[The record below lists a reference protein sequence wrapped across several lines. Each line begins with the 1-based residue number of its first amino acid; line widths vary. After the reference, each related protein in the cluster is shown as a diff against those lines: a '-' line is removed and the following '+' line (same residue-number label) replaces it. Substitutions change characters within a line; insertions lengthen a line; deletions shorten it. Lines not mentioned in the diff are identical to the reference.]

1 MKETPKRYERLKE
14 EYPEVF
20 EAYEKLGLSVHS
32 LGSLDDK
39 TRALIKLAISA
50 TSKSEGAVHS
60 HTKKAIKLGLSKEEI
75 RQTILLALPTIGLPT
90 TMAALSW
97 VDDILDEEV

>member
-1 MKETPKRYERLKE
+1 MSIPKRYERLKE

-20 EAYEKLGLSVHS
+20 DAYENLGAAVHS
-32 LGSLDDK
+32 IGALDDK

-60 HTKKAIKLGLSKEEI
+60 HTKKALATGLSKEEI
-75 RQTILLALPTIGLPT
+75 RQTILLALPTIGLPS

-97 VDDILDEEV
+97 VDDILDSHAK